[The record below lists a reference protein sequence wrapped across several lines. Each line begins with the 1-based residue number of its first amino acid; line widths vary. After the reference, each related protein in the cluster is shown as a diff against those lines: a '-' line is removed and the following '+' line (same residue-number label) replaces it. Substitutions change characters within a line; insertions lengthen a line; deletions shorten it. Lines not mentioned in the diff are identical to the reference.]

1 MCQCRFNN
9 YHKSTSVIGDERVKL
24 CTCCGLPRWLR
35 RYSLPAVR
43 ETQVHISGS
52 GRSPG
57 EGNGNSL
64 QYSCLENPV
73 DGGAW
78 QATVHRV
85 AKSWTQLSDL
95 KKKKKHVLYLIP
107 LHPLPVV
114 L

>member
-1 MCQCRFNN
+1 M
-9 YHKSTSVIGDERVKL
+9 
-24 CTCCGLPRWLR
+24 
-35 RYSLPAVR
+35 
-43 ETQVHISGS
+43 
-52 GRSPG
+52 
-57 EGNGNSL
+57 
-64 QYSCLENPV
+64 

-95 KKKKKHVLYLIP
+95 KKKKMYVLYLIP